1 MSMPRMA
8 TVSLEWR
15 GMAGLLAWV
24 SPPLDAGV
32 LRGAPPVH
40 PISGHRPCEVD
51 CDAALLQGNVTSHSL
66 VALAQIGGCRV
77 RRREFIALVGGAV
90 AWPLAAIAQQ
100 GGTTLKV
107 GILIGGPNDAEH
119 QKWITAFR
127 QGLEALGWIDERNS
141 QVQILWAAGD
151 VELMRTYAA

>member
-1 MSMPRMA
+1 MTR
-8 TVSLEWR
+8 
-15 GMAGLLAWV
+15 
-24 SPPLDAGV
+24 
-32 LRGAPPVH
+32 
-40 PISGHRPCEVD
+40 SGHRPCEVD

-90 AWPLAAIAQQ
+90 AWSLAAIAQQ

-107 GILIGGPNDAEH
+107 GILIGGLNDAEH

-127 QGLEALGWIDERNS
+127 ALSHEQGSVSSSQPALSGVDR
-141 QVQILWAAGD
+141 
-151 VELMRTYAA
+151 

>member
-40 PISGHRPCEVD
+40 PIRRPRLRGPI
-51 CDAALLQGNVTSHSL
+51 AMQKLPQLL
-66 VALAQIGGCRV
+66 V
-77 RRREFIALVGGAV
+77 RKWERRAV
-90 AWPLAAIAQQ
+90 MDTPSATRAWPACFGRSLQTDPSLFRLRRLDPMPGVRSSALNAETLAER
-100 GGTTLKV
+100 KV
-107 GILIGGPNDAEH
+107 QD
-119 QKWITAFR
+119 
-127 QGLEALGWIDERNS
+127 
-141 QVQILWAAGD
+141 
-151 VELMRTYAA
+151 